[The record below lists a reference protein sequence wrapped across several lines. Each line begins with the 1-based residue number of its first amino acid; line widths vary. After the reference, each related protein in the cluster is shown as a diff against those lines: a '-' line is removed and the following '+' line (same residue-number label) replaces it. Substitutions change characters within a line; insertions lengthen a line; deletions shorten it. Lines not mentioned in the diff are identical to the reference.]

1 MLMLGLSH
9 NCSVSFSGLLPGFY
23 IGECGN
29 SPHSF
34 LYSADSVSYERAIN
48 VKRLAVFFPGI
59 GYTADKPLM
68 HYSRRLA
75 EKHGFE
81 ICLLPYSGFPKKVK
95 GDKTKMQE
103 SYKIALKQAKEMLS
117 DINFEDYD
125 DILFVGKSIGTIVA
139 AKIASKSSVRDHIRF
154 IFYTP
159 LEETFSFLIQDAIV
173 FTGSADPWV
182 EAGRIPAL
190 CKESGIP
197 CSVIP
202 DANHSLETADPVQD
216 ILTLQKIMSL
226 TEQYMAK

>member
-1 MLMLGLSH
+1 M
-9 NCSVSFSGLLPGFY
+9 
-23 IGECGN
+23 
-29 SPHSF
+29 
-34 LYSADSVSYERAIN
+34 
-48 VKRLAVFFPGI
+48 KRLAVFFPGI
-59 GYTADKPLM
+59 GYTVDKPLM

-125 DILFVGKSIGTIVA
+125 DILFVGKSVGTIVA
-139 AKIASKSSVRDHIRF
+139 AKIASKSSVQDRIRF

-159 LEETFSFLIQDAIV
+159 LEETFSFPIQDAIV

-182 EAGRIPAL
+182 DEGHIPAL
-190 CKESGIP
+190 CRESGIP
-197 CSVIP
+197 CHVIP
-202 DANHSLETADPVQD
+202 NANHSLETGD
-216 ILTLQKIMSL
+216 IPKDIESTHDVLTKIMTYIS
-226 TEQYMAK
+226 

>member
-1 MLMLGLSH
+1 M
-9 NCSVSFSGLLPGFY
+9 
-23 IGECGN
+23 
-29 SPHSF
+29 
-34 LYSADSVSYERAIN
+34 
-48 VKRLAVFFPGI
+48 KRLAVFFPGI
-59 GYTADKPLM
+59 GYTVDKPLVDKPLM
-68 HYSRRLA
+68 YYSRRLA

-95 GDKTKMQE
+95 GDKAKMQE

-117 DINFEDYD
+117 DIDFEDYD

-139 AKIASKSSVRDHIRF
+139 AKIASKSSVQEPIRF

-159 LEETFSFLIQDAIV
+159 LEETFSFPVQDAIV

-182 EAGRIPAL
+182 DAGRIPAL
-190 CKESGIP
+190 CKELGIP

-202 DANHSLETADPVQD
+202 NANHSLETLDPEQD
-216 ILTLQKIMSL
+216 TLTLQKIMSE